1 MPLAI
6 TVSQNLRLKV
16 LLVFVWLSSVEPR
29 KISRFLF
36 VGQSNMEGNVVN
48 DPGSLRFDQTMDI
61 LLSSGSD
68 ERIRNE
74 MVEHLKTAISSP
86 PTPESVYE
94 FEAVELL
101 RLKNAG
107 LLTDSFQ
114 QPLPTVTCSFYQL
127 DLQVDYNIPSK
138 EGKL

>member
-1 MPLAI
+1 MHHHNKHPFLAHFPFTMPLAI

-74 MVEHLKTAISSP
+74 MVEHLKTADILSANP
-86 PTPESVYE
+86 
-94 FEAVELL
+94 
-101 RLKNAG
+101 
-107 LLTDSFQ
+107 
-114 QPLPTVTCSFYQL
+114 
-127 DLQVDYNIPSK
+127 
-138 EGKL
+138 